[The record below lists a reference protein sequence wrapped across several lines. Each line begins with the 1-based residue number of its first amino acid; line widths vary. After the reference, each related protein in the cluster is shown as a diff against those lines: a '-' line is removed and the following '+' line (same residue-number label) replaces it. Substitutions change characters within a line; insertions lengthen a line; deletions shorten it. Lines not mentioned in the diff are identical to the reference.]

1 MKIAV
6 YGANGYQGKLVLAE
20 LARRDIDMRLVGRN
34 ASGLRE
40 AATTVG
46 TAAGTG
52 DAEQRVADTDDHG
65 ALDAAF
71 RGCDAVINCAG
82 PFTSSGPAVVR
93 AAIAAGCHYVD
104 TAGEQL
110 YTKAV
115 FDTFTGDAERAGV
128 TVIPATNDGC
138 VPGDLIAHLL
148 AERVKAIEEI
158 TVSHFITGG
167 GGFSRGSLRSA
178 VETID
183 AIKAGGLSYDDG
195 DWRTGTPARHTAVT
209 LPDAPRP
216 TDVVKCPLSE
226 VVTIPRHIP
235 VGHVESHVDAVVA
248 AQLDT
253 PLTPGIIDSL
263 PEGPTEEDRRT
274 QRFTYLID
282 AVSRDGQSA
291 RGVVRGH
298 DTYGITAVIAVEAA
312 RRLAADGATTR
323 RARPGTGIRPDQLP
337 HLPRPTRNQLDH
349 HRLRHP
355 NHPAVTPGAHD
366 RPRPCA
372 PHRPPHDRPPHATA
386 GRGPRASSNARD
398 SDTFL
403 VAMAGWRRSQH

>member
-34 ASGLRE
+34 AIRLRE

-46 TAAGTG
+46 TAAAGTG
-52 DAEQRVADTDDHG
+52 DAEQRVADTDDHD
-65 ALDAAF
+65 ALVAAF

-93 AAIAAGCHYVD
+93 ATIAAGCHYVD

-115 FDTFTGDAERAGV
+115 FDTFTGDAERAGA
-128 TVIPATNDGC
+128 TVVPATNDGC

-148 AERVKAIEEI
+148 AERLQPIEEI

-178 VETID
+178 VDTID

-195 DWRTGTPARHTAVT
+195 GWRTGTPVRHTAVT

-216 TDVVKCPLSE
+216 TDVVKCPLLE

-235 VGHVESHVDAVVA
+235 VRHVESHVDAAVA

-253 PLTPGIIDSL
+253 PLTPEIIDSL

-312 RRLAADGATTR
+312 RRLAADGAK
-323 RARPGTGIRPDQLP
+323 PGVLAPAQAYD
-337 HLPRPTRNQLDH
+337 PTSFLAF
-349 HRLRHP
+349 L
-355 NHPAVTPGAHD
+355 
-366 RPRPCA
+366 A
-372 PHRPPHDRPPHATA
+372 PHGISWTITV
-386 GRGPRASSNARD
+386 
-398 SDTFL
+398 SDTPTT
-403 VAMAGWRRSQH
+403 QH

>member
-6 YGANGYQGKLVLAE
+6 YGASGYQGKLVLAE

-34 ASGLRE
+34 ATRLRE

-46 TAAGTG
+46 TAGGGAAETAGGGAAGTG
-52 DAEQRVADTDDHG
+52 DAEQLVADTDDHD
-65 ALDAAF
+65 ALVTAF

-82 PFTSSGPAVVR
+82 PFTGSGPAVVR

-115 FDTFTGDAERAGV
+115 FDTFAEDAERAGV
-128 TVIPATNDGC
+128 TVVPATNDGC
-138 VPGDLIAHLL
+138 LPGDLIAHLL
-148 AERVKAIEEI
+148 AERAQPMEEIEEI

-178 VETID
+178 VDTID
-183 AIKAGGLSYDDG
+183 EIKAGGLSYDDG
-195 DWRTGTPARHTAVT
+195 GWRTGTPARHTAVT
-209 LPDAPRP
+209 LPDALQP
-216 TDVVKCPLSE
+216 TGVAKYPLSE

-235 VGHVESHVDAVVA
+235 VRHVESHVDAAVA

-282 AVSRDGQSA
+282 AVRRDGLSV

-298 DTYGITAVIAVEAA
+298 DTYGSAAVIAVEAA
-312 RRLAADGATTR
+312 RRLAEDGAE
-323 RARPGTGIRPDQLP
+323 PGVLAPAQAYD
-337 HLPRPTRNQLDH
+337 PTSFLGS
-349 HRLRHP
+349 L
-355 NHPAVTPGAHD
+355 
-366 RPRPCA
+366 A
-372 PHRPPHDRPPHATA
+372 PHGISWTITV
-386 GRGPRASSNARD
+386 GCGSLEVKS
-398 SDTFL
+398 
-403 VAMAGWRRSQH
+403 

>member
-6 YGANGYQGKLVLAE
+6 YGASGYQGKLVLAE
-20 LARRDIDMRLVGRN
+20 LARRDIDMLLVGRN
-34 ASGLRE
+34 AARLRE

-46 TAAGTG
+46 AG
-52 DAEQRVADTDDHG
+52 QRVADTDDHD
-65 ALDAAF
+65 ALVAAF

-115 FDTFTGDAERAGV
+115 FDTFADDAERAGV
-128 TVIPATNDGC
+128 TVVPATNDGC
-138 VPGDLIAHLL
+138 VPGDLLAHLL
-148 AERVKAIEEI
+148 AERIQPIEEI
-158 TVSHFITGG
+158 TVSHFIVGG

-195 DWRTGTPARHTAVT
+195 DWRTGTPARHATVT

-226 VVTIPRHIP
+226 VVTIPRH
-235 VGHVESHVDAVVA
+235 VEVRHVESLVDAAVA

-253 PLTPGIIDSL
+253 PLTPQIIDSL

-282 AVSRDGQSA
+282 AIGRDGQTV

-312 RRLAADGATTR
+312 RRLVTDGAK
-323 RARPGTGIRPDQLP
+323 PGVLAPAQAYD
-337 HLPRPTRNQLDH
+337 PTSFLAF
-349 HRLRHP
+349 L
-355 NHPAVTPGAHD
+355 
-366 RPRPCA
+366 A
-372 PHRPPHDRPPHATA
+372 PHGISWTITGH
-386 GRGPRASSNARD
+386 
-398 SDTFL
+398 
-403 VAMAGWRRSQH
+403 